1 MPILTGSVDFAY
13 NVSEIFLTEDSDDS
27 LNTLVLMKN
36 AGAAVCRVICVFAM
50 PNVNANHQRVL
61 FLLLEAMVILYR
73 GIVACANNA
82 FGLAVSLTTDRR
94 FTCPKFASTT

>member
-1 MPILTGSVDFAY
+1 MPILTGLVDFAY
-13 NVSEIFLTEDSDDS
+13 NVSEILLTEDSDDS

-61 FLLLEAMVILYR
+61 FLFEKIRETDEQTREPPLLE
-73 GIVACANNA
+73 
-82 FGLAVSLTTDRR
+82 
-94 FTCPKFASTT
+94 

>member
-1 MPILTGSVDFAY
+1 MPILTGLVDFAY
-13 NVSEIFLTEDSDDS
+13 NVSEILLTEDSDDS

-61 FLLLEAMVILYR
+61 FLLLEAMAVLHHKRIAR
-73 GIVACANNA
+73 ANNT
-82 FGLAVSLTTDRR
+82 FGLAVFLTVDRR